1 MKQSS
6 HSGASL
12 PENDHAGIVADDARP
27 SLWKTTDYGPW
38 LVADTSGTLGASM
51 AGFAIPLIVLAVTGS
66 AAQASLVSAVQSCVS
81 AATNIPGGLLQDRC
95 DRRML
100 LLIWSATGVLLFGG
114 AGLLGRMGWL
124 GVAGLMVLAILLGL
138 RSGLLGNTSNA
149 MLRGVVPDRE
159 LARAMSLNS
168 ARDAV
173 INLASDPISGML
185 MHMGNTVPLLSGAV
199 MNVISMIGAWRI
211 RRYWKVGDD
220 DGNGDGGDG
229 GRHGGPSGSTV
240 RKEMEIGWRVA
251 FSGMEWLFR
260 WPFQR
265 CVIIASMAFNGSI
278 NALLLITQ
286 MQVTRQTG
294 STFVAAMVGTIG
306 SVGMLIGAAAAAG
319 IIDRLRGGI
328 IICLSFWLMAVGS
341 FGVAL
346 MPNVWGKGLLLF
358 VGLLMLP
365 AGNAVA
371 GGYLSILVSKGNQGR
386 LSAAQTLCGMGAYAL
401 LTAAGGV
408 MMDRFGYTT
417 AALALAGIMGIA
429 ALIVS
434 SNGVL
439 RSIPKPDAWQ
449 GHIERCGLQRF

>member
-159 LARAMSLNS
+159 LARAMSFNS

-240 RKEMEIGWRVA
+240 RKEMEIGWRAA

-278 NALLLITQ
+278 NEMLLIKQ
-286 MQVTRQTG
+286 MQVTRQTA
-294 STFVAAMVGTIG
+294 STILCLWCWRRAGGT
-306 SVGMLIGAAAAAG
+306 S
-319 IIDRLRGGI
+319 
-328 IICLSFWLMAVGS
+328 
-341 FGVAL
+341 GVAPR
-346 MPNVWGKGLLLF
+346 PNVCGKGLMLF

-386 LSAAQTLCGMGAYAL
+386 LGAAQTLCGMGAYAL

-429 ALIVS
+429 ALIAS